1 MPMIDPSLYKIKTDI
16 SFRNYREI
24 KKKFP
29 IKMNRIFRLITLNI
43 FWILL
48 IPSFTNY
55 WEFKIII
62 VISVFLV
69 MSIKRNGDPLWKQ
82 IRSSVN
88 KLRLLILSL
97 KNCRLQDH
105 RKNKAKSMQNHKN
118 IEINTVKEFNFGG
131 TSKIY
136 NFS

>member
-69 MSIKRNGDPLWKQ
+69 MSIKRNGNPL
-82 IRSSVN
+82 
-88 KLRLLILSL
+88 
-97 KNCRLQDH
+97 
-105 RKNKAKSMQNHKN
+105 
-118 IEINTVKEFNFGG
+118 
-131 TSKIY
+131 
-136 NFS
+136 